1 MGKKEEDCFTDRHNI
16 KWVIMITIWTFI
28 MAIIFSIITEGLVKN
43 LNIFLAFLILIVII
57 LIGIFFDTIGI
68 SVTTAKEKPF
78 HAMAANKV
86 EEAKYAIKLVR
97 NAGQVSNFCN
107 DVIGD
112 ISGIISGAVGTTIIY
127 ELITTYEIKNGSI
140 LSIIVTSLIASFTV
154 GGKAFGKSI
163 AMLHSE
169 KIIFQIA
176 KLFNFLEKSFGLDI
190 LPDKKKKNNKDVKY
204 NDKMDK

>member
-1 MGKKEEDCFTDRHNI
+1 MSNKEDGNFTDKYNI

-28 MAIIFSIITEGLVKN
+28 LAIIFNIITEGLVNN
-43 LNIFLAFLILIVII
+43 LGILLAIIILIIII

-68 SVTTAKEKPF
+68 AVTIAREKPF

-97 NAGQVSNFCN
+97 NAGEVSNFCN

-127 ELITTYEIKNGSI
+127 KLINIYDIKNGSI
-140 LSIIVTSLIASFTV
+140 LSIIITSLIASLTV
-154 GGKAFGKSI
+154 GGKAFGKSTAI
-163 AMLHSE
+163 LYSE
-169 KIIFQIA
+169 KIIFQTA
-176 KLFNFLEKSFGLDI
+176 KIFNFLEKRFRIDI
-190 LPDKKKKNNKDVKY
+190 LPDKKKKNGNK
-204 NDKMDK
+204 NDR